1 MLEAGLSSL
10 SLEPALQRQPPP
22 VISAVPVPVSY
33 GAYGAPP
40 PQLLAPSHFQQSA
53 TDIMQDPAIMSF
65 RFCSFYLIAGY
76 ATFTP
81 TSCRTRPSC
90 HSSFLLFVTIFFYL
104 IAGYANFPFF
114 LLPFPLIVTSN
125 VFEMG

>member
-22 VISAVPVPVSY
+22 VVSAVPVPVSY
-33 GAYGAPP
+33 GAYGAPPP

-65 RFCSFYLIAGY
+65 RFLFSNSNNIFIPHCWICNFYTDIMQDPAIMSFRFIFLQHYLFTLPLDNGY
-76 ATFTP
+76 LTF
-81 TSCRTRPSC
+81 
-90 HSSFLLFVTIFFYL
+90 I
-104 IAGYANFPFF
+104 
-114 LLPFPLIVTSN
+114 PL
-125 VFEMG
+125 VFT

>member
-22 VISAVPVPVSY
+22 VVSAVPVPVSY
-33 GAYGAPP
+33 GAYGAPPP

-65 RFCSFYLIAGY
+65 R
-76 ATFTP
+76 
-81 TSCRTRPSC
+81 C
-90 HSSFLLFVTIFFYL
+90 HSLQKNFFTSLLEKRSAPQREHAALQNMKFLNFFC
-104 IAGYANFPFF
+104 G
-114 LLPFPLIVTSN
+114 
-125 VFEMG
+125 

>member
-22 VISAVPVPVSY
+22 VVSAVPVPVSY
-33 GAYGAPP
+33 GAYGAPPP

-65 RFCSFYLIAGY
+65 RFLIFATIFFHLLAGY
-76 ATFTP
+76 ATF
-81 TSCRTRPSC
+81 
-90 HSSFLLFVTIFFYL
+90 
-104 IAGYANFPFF
+104 PFF
-114 LLPFPLIVTSN
+114 
-125 VFEMG
+125 

>member
-22 VISAVPVPVSY
+22 VVSAVSY
-33 GAYGAPP
+33 AAYGAPP

-65 RFCSFYLIAGY
+65 RFCSFPKIFFSLFAGY
-76 ATFTP
+76 
-81 TSCRTRPSC
+81 RM
-90 HSSFLLFVTIFFYL
+90 LLIQFF
-104 IAGYANFPFF
+104 FF
-114 LLPFPLIVTSN
+114 SLVLT
-125 VFEMG
+125 